1 MIDWLKVNFLMSTQL
16 SRNENISNKMKKIY
30 GLHQVFTEI
39 KDSPAQ
45 GVSKALREIKATPA
59 WQVTGL

>member
-1 MIDWLKVNFLMSTQL
+1 MSTQL